1 MKNKLI
7 RALNIFKDS
16 ILYGFNRL
24 IKKNIDFNY
33 LLNNNKKNCAVLCC
47 GGSLENFIFSKIHF
61 DVIIL
66 INVKPG
72 IKKYPEII
80 NKIGSTPVIIVSNI
94 GENILNYKLR
104 RDLNI
109 QAVFSRISV
118 PTEKEFKKIRVRR
131 RLEAYGLKVNS
142 FHGYVDSNILDNETV
157 NTGLAGV
164 YFASLNYEN
173 IFIFGLDFY
182 STGYLTGGQ
191 IDFNHLE
198 KKKGFNQETFGKFLS
213 KNFINICLKFP
224 RNSYFL
230 HTYYKDFDNPLPFNL
245 SIEGKTCNKL

>member
-33 LLNNNKKNCAVLCC
+33 LLNNNKKNCAVLCT
-47 GGSLENFIFSKIHF
+47 GGSLEKFIFSKILF
-61 DVIIL
+61 DAIIL
-66 INVKPG
+66 VKFNSK
-72 IKKYPEII
+72 IKNFPLII
-80 NKIGSTPVIIVSNI
+80 NKIGTTPVIIVSSI
-94 GENILNYKLR
+94 DEPILNYKLR

-142 FHGYVDSNILDNETV
+142 FYNYVDSNILDNETV
-157 NTGLAGV
+157 NTGLHSV

-191 IDFNHLE
+191 TDFNHLE
-198 KKKGFNQETFGKFLS
+198 KNKGFNQETFGKFLS

-224 RNSYFL
+224 RNNYFL
-230 HTYYKDFDNPLPFNL
+230 HTYYKDFDNSLPVNL
-245 SIEGKTCNKL
+245 SIKR